1 MCKMRVVIRREMLG
15 AREQAWSLWSGKDII
30 ELTSKQIKD
39 LVSKGEKVYGLKV
52 ANGELV
58 PDNEGFFTSNIM
70 EHRLSNNFKPMIES
84 DIMVNQFYICVGSR
98 MTGRD
103 KVYDCISTR
112 FEQVTLTEADMK
124 SYLKLG
130 VVSGGAR
137 LEGDKIVTVLNEEPE
152 PKAEEPKAKPEP
164 IKPESTKPEPTKAKP
179 ESKSKGV

>member
-1 MCKMRVVIRREMLG
+1 
-15 AREQAWSLWSGKDII
+15 
-30 ELTSKQIKD
+30 
-39 LVSKGEKVYGLKV
+39 
-52 ANGELV
+52 
-58 PDNEGFFTSNIM
+58 
-70 EHRLSNNFKPMIES
+70 
-84 DIMVNQFYICVGSR
+84 
-98 MTGRD
+98 
-103 KVYDCISTR
+103 
-112 FEQVTLTEADMK
+112 MK

>member
-1 MCKMRVVIRREMLG
+1 MLG

-58 PDNEGFFTSNIM
+58 PDSEGFFTSNVM

-98 MTGRD
+98 MAGKD

-112 FEQVTLTEADMK
+112 FEQVALTEADMK

-137 LEGDKIVTVLNEEPE
+137 LEGDKIVTVINEDPE
-152 PKAEEPKAKPEP
+152 PKVEEP
-164 IKPESTKPEPTKAKP
+164 KAKP

>member
-1 MCKMRVVIRREMLG
+1 MRVVIRREMLG

-30 ELTSKQIKD
+30 ELTSRQIKD
-39 LVSKGEKVYGLKV
+39 LISKGEKVYGLKV
-52 ANGELV
+52 QNSELV
-58 PDNEGFFTSNIM
+58 PDNDIFFTSNVM
-70 EHRLSNNFKPMIES
+70 EHRISNNFKPMIES
-84 DIMVNQFYICVGSR
+84 DVMVNQFYICVGSR
-98 MTGRD
+98 MSGKD

-152 PKAEEPKAKPEP
+152 PKAKPEPIKAKPEP
-164 IKPESTKPEPTKAKP
+164 
-179 ESKSKGV
+179 KSKGVQGDDVIK